1 MIIYDFLFIL
11 KQQLRVFARS
21 GSSDV
26 ITDINVSIDMV
37 DVMDG
42 GSVMMEVMNGIV
54 VCYRSVM
61 MKFKMLN

>member
-1 MIIYDFLFIL
+1 M
-11 KQQLRVFARS
+11 FANI

-37 DVMDG
+37 DVMHG

-54 VCYRSVM
+54 VRYSTPM
-61 MKFKMLN
+61 M

>member
-1 MIIYDFLFIL
+1 MYDFLFIL
-11 KQQLRVFARS
+11 KQQLRMFANI

-54 VCYRSVM
+54 VRYSTPM
-61 MKFKMLN
+61 M